1 MIIYEVN
8 LSISKAIKDSF
19 KVWLKD
25 HAESMITFPGFL
37 RFFIYEI
44 SSKEQNTFNLCVHY
58 YIESEFYLE
67 KYFINNADKM
77 RQEGLN
83 LFGNNFSA
91 TRRILSLWD

>member
-8 LSISKAIKDSF
+8 LLVSESILVDF
-19 KVWLKD
+19 KKWLNL
-25 HAESMITFPGFL
+25 HAEDMVKLPGFKK
-37 RFFIYEI
+37 FIIYDI
-44 SSKEQNTFNLCVHY
+44 KSSNDKNNFCVHY

-83 LFGNNFSA
+83 IFGNNFST
-91 TRRILSLWD
+91 TRRILSIWD